1 MNLHEIY
8 QATHNAG
15 IIFPMAIM
23 LLEDDDDR
31 RFVSQIYLDYRKLM
45 YVVAREYFGQV
56 KEDLDDA
63 IGSTIERI
71 CRYCSTIRH
80 IPEEGMKAYI
90 VSVTGNTCRDLLRK
104 KKKREELIDYSYTQ
118 ERLEEIPDEVTVYK
132 TVFDVGSTSD
142 LEKAFHLLSSR
153 EQELIRMH
161 HVDGIDIK
169 TIAYELGINYGAA
182 RTALS
187 RARNHLIEIV
197 KREGQKQ
204 DD

>member
-8 QATHNAG
+8 QATQNAG

-23 LLEDDDDR
+23 MLEDDDDR

-45 YVVAREYFGQV
+45 YVVAREYFGQE

-71 CRYCSTIRH
+71 CRYCSTIRNV
-80 IPEEGMKAYI
+80 PEEGMKAYI
-90 VSVTGNTCRDLLRK
+90 VSVTGNTCRDFLRK

-161 HVDGIDIK
+161 HVDGIDIQ
-169 TIAYELGINYGAA
+169 TIANELGINYGAA

-197 KREGQKQ
+197 KRGGQKQ